1 MFKTPEFWVLIAF
14 VLFLLVFG
22 KKIIGF
28 LTQSLDEHRKKVS
41 RQLEEAERLHD
52 EALNLLE
59 AYKQKHAEAL
69 KQAAEIIAFAEEEA
83 LTLKKEKE
91 REFDH
96 FMKQREKALLERM
109 ENEKEETKEAF
120 RKQILEEAI
129 VHVERFLEAQK
140 DEKKKLTESALK
152 EIMGVSLFPK
162 DFLK

>member
-1 MFKTPEFWVLIAF
+1 MFKTPEFWVLISF

-22 KKIIGF
+22 KKIWAF
-28 LTQSLDEHRKKVS
+28 LTQSLDEHRHKVS
-41 RQLEEAERLHD
+41 RQLEEAQRLQE
-52 EALNLLE
+52 EALGLLE
-59 AYKQKHAEAL
+59 AYKQKHEEAL

-109 ENEKEETKEAF
+109 ANEKEETKAAF

-129 VHVERFLEAQK
+129 AHVERFLETQK
-140 DEKKKLTESALK
+140 DEKKQLTQSSLK
-152 EIMGVSLFPK
+152 EITDISLFPK